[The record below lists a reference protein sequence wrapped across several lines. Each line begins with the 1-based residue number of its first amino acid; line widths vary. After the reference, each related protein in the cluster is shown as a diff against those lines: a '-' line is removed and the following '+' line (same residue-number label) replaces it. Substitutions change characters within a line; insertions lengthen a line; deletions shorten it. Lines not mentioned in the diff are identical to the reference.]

1 MYAVARYCT
10 SPDMIKFACKHGIK
24 QNPMYMKCDDCLNQN
39 FCEIYF
45 RNTPAPKLSPQEK
58 ELVNKTYNDLHR
70 KKKKRTLADKWKE
83 AHPAIII
90 FFVLIIISWL
100 MS

>member
-45 RNTPAPKLSPQEK
+45 KLHPAPELSPQEK
-58 ELVNKTYNDLHR
+58 ALVDKTYNDLHR
-70 KKKKRTLADKWKE
+70 QKKKRTLAEKWKD
-83 AHPAIII
+83 ARAATIVCI
-90 FFVLIIISWL
+90 VLIVISWL
-100 MS
+100 AS